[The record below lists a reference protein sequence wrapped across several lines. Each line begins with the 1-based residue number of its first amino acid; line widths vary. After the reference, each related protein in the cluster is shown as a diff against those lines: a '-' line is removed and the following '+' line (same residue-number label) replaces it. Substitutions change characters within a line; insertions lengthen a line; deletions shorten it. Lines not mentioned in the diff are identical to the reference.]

1 MKTNKETNN
10 MNELNTSNTNE
21 KTVTVVHAFS
31 GKELVIVNNTDTI
44 NSYFQRGYIVKGSK

>member
-1 MKTNKETNN
+1 
-10 MNELNTSNTNE
+10 MNELMTNNSNE

-44 NSYFQRGYIVKGSK
+44 NSYFTRGYIVKGSK

>member
-10 MNELNTSNTNE
+10 MNELNTDNSNE

-44 NSYFQRGYIVKGSK
+44 NSYFYRGYIVKGSK